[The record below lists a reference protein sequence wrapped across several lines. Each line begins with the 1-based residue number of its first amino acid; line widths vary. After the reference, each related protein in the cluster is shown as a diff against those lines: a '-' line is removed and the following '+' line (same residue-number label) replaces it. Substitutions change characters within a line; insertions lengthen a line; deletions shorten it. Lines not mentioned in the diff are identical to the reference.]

1 MEGSADRTEILYGDT
16 STHTCRL
23 HRSTVQ
29 IQYRDTRT
37 TDTIF
42 SYESVLMNYLHPV
55 LCVRGDVISEMS
67 MGNDVVIL
75 AWGQE
80 DHTMSYV
87 HPPAD
92 RSILLSILILCG
104 VCGWVGATL

>member
-1 MEGSADRTEILYGDT
+1 
-16 STHTCRL
+16 
-23 HRSTVQ
+23 
-29 IQYRDTRT
+29 
-37 TDTIF
+37 
-42 SYESVLMNYLHPV
+42 MNYLHPV

-104 VCGWVGATL
+104 VGGWVGGCDSATLWLVAFYMCVGVWGCPCPSRSLSPAVCKLS